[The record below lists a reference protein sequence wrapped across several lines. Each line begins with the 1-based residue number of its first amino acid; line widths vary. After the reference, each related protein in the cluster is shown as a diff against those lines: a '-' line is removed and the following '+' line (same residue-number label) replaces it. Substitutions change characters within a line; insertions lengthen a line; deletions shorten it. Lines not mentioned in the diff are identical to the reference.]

1 MLHPQT
7 EIGAVSPDIG
17 VGVFARA
24 FIPKGTIVYIKDPL
38 EISVADGDPRL
49 VHPATRGIIDRYS
62 YTEPT
67 GARIISWDLAK
78 YVNHSCNPNT
88 ISTGYGFEIAIRDI
102 LEGDEITDDYGLLN
116 IEKAMPCFC
125 GSANCRQHIHPDDL
139 QRYYQA
145 WDTRVRES
153 LALFS
158 EVEQP
163 LAEWLDDLTHHQL
176 QRYLDKG
183 MDYVS
188 VNRLYFEQ
196 KPLLDQQQAV

>member
-38 EISVADGDPRL
+38 EISIVDGDPRL
-49 VHPATRGIIDRYS
+49 AHPATRGIVDRYS
-62 YTEPT
+62 YIEPT

-78 YVNHSCNPNT
+78 YVNHSCDPNT
-88 ISTGYGFEIAIRDI
+88 ISTGYGFEIAIREI
-102 LEGDEITDDYGLLN
+102 AEGDEITDDYGLLN

-125 GSANCRQHIHPDDL
+125 GSASCRKQIHPDDL
-139 QRYYQA
+139 QRHYQA
-145 WDTRVRES
+145 WDARVRES
-153 LALFS
+153 LALFNH
-158 EVEQP
+158 VEQP
-163 LAEWLDDLTHHQL
+163 LAEWLDDLTRHQL

-183 MDYVS
+183 TDYVS
-188 VNRLYFEQ
+188 VNRLYFDQ
-196 KPLLDQQQAV
+196 KPGLDQQQAV